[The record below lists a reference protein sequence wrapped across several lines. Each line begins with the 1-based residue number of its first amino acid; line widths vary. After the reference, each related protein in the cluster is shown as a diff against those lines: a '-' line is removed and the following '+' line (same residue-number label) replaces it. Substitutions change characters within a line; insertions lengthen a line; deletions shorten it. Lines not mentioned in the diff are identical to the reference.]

1 MLELLAILGGG
12 SGLASLFGVAVNLHR
27 GWKQSILEAAA
38 KEARHKELIAA
49 MERQT
54 EALGVLSERVTSNDE
69 RHTSDMDRIATCVTG
84 MDKRLSR
91 VEVYMELSKDGDANG

>member
-12 SGLASLFGVAVNLHR
+12 SGLASLLGVAVNLHR
-27 GWKQSILEAAA
+27 SWKQSILAEAARD
-38 KEARHKELIAA
+38 ERHKELISA

-54 EALGVLSERVTSNDE
+54 EALGVLSERVTKNDE
-69 RHTSDMDRIATCVTG
+69 RHTDDMERIGDCVTG

-91 VEVYMELSKDGDANG
+91 VEVYMELAKDGQND

>member
-12 SGLASLFGVAVNLHR
+12 SGLASLLGVAVNLHR
-27 GWKQSILEAAA
+27 SWKQSILEEAAR
-38 KEARHKELIAA
+38 EARHKELIAA

-54 EALGVLSERVTSNDE
+54 EALGALTTRVSEHEE
-69 RHTSDMDRIATCVTG
+69 RHTVDMKDISDCVTG

-91 VEVYMELSKDGDANG
+91 VEVYMELSKDGDNA